1 MGVPSIQAAE
11 DLISLSPLG
20 NGGSGDSRRCSSL
33 CGAAGAVVMPALLL
47 TSVLQSAGGIVLGN
61 VGATGALGWA
71 GGRAVQRLA
80 CLLFGSPQP

>member
-1 MGVPSIQAAE
+1 MGVPSLQAAE

-20 NGGSGDSRRCSSL
+20 NGGSGDLRHCSRL
-33 CGAAGAVVMPALLL
+33 CGATGAVAMPALLL
-47 TSVLQSAGGIVLGN
+47 TSVLQSAGGIALGN
-61 VGATGALGWA
+61 VGA